1 MKVRLVI
8 VFSLLLCTLLAFAQI
23 PHDPLEVVSGTLRNG
38 NGQPLSDARVELRSM
53 RTGALVASGYTN
65 SAGGF
70 ELANV
75 PSGLY
80 EIVAISG
87 LSEVRERINFPS
99 AVNVNLIV
107 PNAPSVAED
116 AGGSHTVS
124 VAQFQ
129 VPKKARELFKKA
141 QAAARKQKPDEE
153 SKYLAEALE
162 VYPDFA
168 DALTLRGIT
177 KLDSNQIPGATAD
190 LEKAI
195 HCDGS
200 YALAYL
206 VLGAAYNMASR
217 FDDALRSSDHGV
229 SLMPTAWQGYFEMA
243 KSYIGKADYEK
254 ALRQLDKAVS
264 LGPPNYAPIH
274 LVKAHALLA
283 LKNYSEAMLELQ
295 AFLDHA
301 PKGDPN
307 TAEVMALMDS
317 TKSFISDRARK

>member
-1 MKVRLVI
+1 MKVRLVTI
-8 VFSLLLCTLLAFAQI
+8 FSVLLFALLTFAQS

-38 NGQPLSDARVELRSM
+38 SGQPVSDARVELHSL

-65 SAGGF
+65 GVGGF

-75 PSGLY
+75 PAGLY

-87 LSEVRERINFPS
+87 LSEVRERVNFPNAANIS
-99 AVNVNLIV
+99 LVV
-107 PNAPSVAED
+107 PNAPAAATD
-116 AGGSHTVS
+116 AGGRNTVS

-141 QAAARKQKPDEE
+141 QEAARKQKHDEE
-153 SKYLAEALE
+153 SKYLAQALE

-168 DALTLRGIT
+168 DALTLRGIR
-177 KLDSNQIPGATAD
+177 KLDSNQIDDATAD

-195 HCDGS
+195 QCDAS

-206 VLGAAYNMASR
+206 VLGAAYNRANR
-217 FDDALRSSDHGV
+217 FDDALRSSDHGI
-229 SLMPTAWQGYFEMA
+229 SLMPTAWQGYFENA

-254 ALRQLDKAVS
+254 ALRQLDKAAS
-264 LGPPNYAPIH
+264 LGPRDYAPIH

-283 LKNYSEAMLELQ
+283 LKSYSEAMAELQ

-307 TAEVMALMDS
+307 MAEVMALMDS
-317 TKSFISDRARK
+317 TKSFISDGRK